1 MAGGPVRQPYAGVDF
16 IPQSGIF
23 EFGYR
28 NLTYSVGGWGGGGVV
43 SKYLSQMVEDACS
56 ALAQPVAADGTVAD
70 PQAGRTR
77 PLRVLNTKNKKNK
90 FPVIIPYRTVLYRYC
105 NYS

>member
-1 MAGGPVRQPYAGVDF
+1 M
-16 IPQSGIF
+16 SGD
-23 EFGYR
+23 GDG
-28 NLTYSVGGWGGGGVV
+28 VGGGRV

-77 PLRVLNTKNKKNK
+77 PLRVLKQIIKN
-90 FPVIIPYRTVLYRYC
+90 
-105 NYS
+105 